1 MFRCAHRRGPSFVC
15 ATVLTRAYH
24 APVNSMAQSEGS
36 AVLDKRDSPDLP
48 SLFERLAAD
57 LAKLFDQKVTLL
69 KIEVKEDVDAYI
81 RGSIAILAGAVVA
94 TVGFALL
101 NVALA
106 FGITTL
112 LAELDVSQPA
122 KYALGFVI
130 TGVIYLALGAIVI
143 VVVKNRLARQ
153 GLVPE
158 RTIRE
163 LEKDKEW
170 IQKEI

>member
-1 MFRCAHRRGPSFVC
+1 
-15 ATVLTRAYH
+15 
-24 APVNSMAQSEGS
+24 MAQSERS
-36 AVLDKRDSPDLP
+36 ATFEERHARDLP
-48 SLFERLAAD
+48 SLLERLAAD

-69 KIEVKEDVDAYI
+69 KIEVKEEVDAYI
-81 RGSIAILAGAVVA
+81 RGGVAILAGAVVA

-112 LAELDVSQPA
+112 LTELNISQPA

-130 TGVIYLALGAIVI
+130 TGVIYLALGGIVI
-143 VVVKNRLARQ
+143 VMAKNRLARQ
-153 GLVPE
+153 GLVP
-158 RTIRE
+158 RRSVNE

-170 IQKEI
+170 IKKAI

>member
-1 MFRCAHRRGPSFVC
+1 
-15 ATVLTRAYH
+15 
-24 APVNSMAQSEGS
+24 MAQSERS
-36 AVLDKRDSPDLP
+36 AILDKRNTQDLP
-48 SLFERLAAD
+48 SLLERLAGD
-57 LAKLFDQKVTLL
+57 LATLFDQKVTLL
-69 KIEVKEDVDAYI
+69 KIEVKEDVAAYV

-112 LAELDVSQPA
+112 LASLDITQPA

-130 TGVIYLALGAIVI
+130 TGVIYLALGGIAIVLA
-143 VVVKNRLARQ
+143 KNRLARQ
-153 GLVPE
+153 GLMPKQ
-158 RTIRE
+158 TIRE

>member
-1 MFRCAHRRGPSFVC
+1 MCVTP
-15 ATVLTRAYH
+15 LK
-24 APVNSMAQSEGS
+24 SMAQSERS
-36 AVLDKRDSPDLP
+36 VVLDKRDNRDLP
-48 SLFERLAAD
+48 SLFERLAED

-69 KIEVKEDVDAYI
+69 KIELKEDVDAYV

-106 FGITTL
+106 FGITAL
-112 LAELDVSQPA
+112 LAGLDISQPA

-130 TGVIYLALGAIVI
+130 TGVVYLVIGAIV
-143 VVVKNRLARQ
+143 VLLAKNRLARQ
-153 GLVPE
+153 GLVPR
-158 RTIRE
+158 RTVNE

-170 IQKEI
+170 IQKAI

>member
-1 MFRCAHRRGPSFVC
+1 
-15 ATVLTRAYH
+15 
-24 APVNSMAQSEGS
+24 MAQSERS
-36 AVLDKRDSPDLP
+36 AVLDKRDSHDLP

-69 KIEVKEDVDAYI
+69 KIEVKEDVAAYI

-106 FGITTL
+106 FGITAL
-112 LAELDVSQPA
+112 LATINVSQPA
-122 KYALGFVI
+122 KYGLGFVI
-130 TGVIYLALGAIVI
+130 TGVIYLVLGGIVI
-143 VVVKNRLARQ
+143 VVAKSRLARQ
-153 GLVPE
+153 RLVPI
-158 RTIRE
+158 RTVHE
-163 LEKDKEW
+163 LKKDKEW

>member
-1 MFRCAHRRGPSFVC
+1 
-15 ATVLTRAYH
+15 
-24 APVNSMAQSEGS
+24 MAQSERT
-36 AVLDKRDSPDLP
+36 ATLEERHTHDLP

-69 KIEVKEDVDAYI
+69 KIEVKEEVDAYI
-81 RGSIAILAGAVVA
+81 RGGIAILAGAVVA

-106 FGITTL
+106 FGITAVLT
-112 LAELDVSQPA
+112 ELNISQPA

-130 TGVIYLALGAIVI
+130 TGVIYLALGGILIVMA
-143 VVVKNRLARQ
+143 KNRLARQ
-153 GLVPE
+153 GLVP
-158 RTIRE
+158 RRSLNE

-170 IQKEI
+170 IQKAI

>member
-1 MFRCAHRRGPSFVC
+1 
-15 ATVLTRAYH
+15 
-24 APVNSMAQSEGS
+24 MAQSERS
-36 AVLDKRDSPDLP
+36 AALEAHNSHDLP

-69 KIEVKEDVDAYI
+69 KIELKEDVDAYV
-81 RGSIAILAGAVVA
+81 RGGIAIVAGAVVA

-112 LAELDVSQPA
+112 LANLDVTQPA

-130 TGVIYLALGAIVI
+130 TGVIYLVLGAMAVLIA
-143 VVVKNRLARQ
+143 KNRLVRQ
-153 GLVPE
+153 GLVPKQ
-158 RTIRE
+158 TIRE

>member
-1 MFRCAHRRGPSFVC
+1 
-15 ATVLTRAYH
+15 
-24 APVNSMAQSEGS
+24 MAQSERS
-36 AVLDKRDSPDLP
+36 AILASRDSNDLP
-48 SLFERLAAD
+48 SLLERLAAD

-69 KIEVKEDVDAYI
+69 KIELKEDVNAYV
-81 RGSIAILAGAVVA
+81 RGSIVILAGAVVA

-112 LAELDVSQPA
+112 LSGLDITQPA

-130 TGVIYLALGAIVI
+130 TGVLYLVLGAIVMLMA
-143 VVVKNRLARQ
+143 KNRLARQ
-153 GLVPE
+153 GLVPKQ
-158 RTIRE
+158 TIRE

>member
-1 MFRCAHRRGPSFVC
+1 
-15 ATVLTRAYH
+15 
-24 APVNSMAQSEGS
+24 MAQSERI
-36 AVLDKRDSPDLP
+36 AVRDKQDGHDLP

-57 LAKLFDQKVTLL
+57 LANLFDQKVTLL
-69 KIEVKEDVDAYI
+69 KIEVKEDVDAYV

-112 LAELDVSQPA
+112 LANLDMTQPA

-130 TGVIYLALGAIVI
+130 TGVIYLVLGTIA
-143 VVVKNRLARQ
+143 VVTAKNRLARQ
-153 GLVPE
+153 GLVPKQ
-158 RTIRE
+158 TIRE

>member
-1 MFRCAHRRGPSFVC
+1 
-15 ATVLTRAYH
+15 
-24 APVNSMAQSEGS
+24 MAQSQTSE
-36 AVLDKRDSPDLP
+36 AIEMRADRDLP
-48 SLFERLAAD
+48 SLLERLAAD
-57 LAKLFDQKVTLL
+57 LATLFDQKVTLL
-69 KIEVKEDVDAYI
+69 KIELKEDVDAYI

-112 LAELDVSQPA
+112 LANLEMTQPA

-130 TGVIYLALGAIVI
+130 TGVIYLVLGTIT
-143 VVVKNRLARQ
+143 VVAAKNRPARQ
-153 GLVPE
+153 GIVPKQ
-158 RTIRE
+158 TIRE

>member
-1 MFRCAHRRGPSFVC
+1 
-15 ATVLTRAYH
+15 
-24 APVNSMAQSEGS
+24 MAQSERS
-36 AVLDKRDSPDLP
+36 AVLAKRDSHDLP
-48 SLFERLAAD
+48 SLFERLAED

-69 KIEVKEDVDAYI
+69 KIEIKEDVAAYV

-112 LAELDVSQPA
+112 LATLNITQPA

-130 TGVIYLALGAIVI
+130 TGILYLVLG
-143 VVVKNRLARQ
+143 VVVILMTKNRLARQ

>member
-1 MFRCAHRRGPSFVC
+1 
-15 ATVLTRAYH
+15 
-24 APVNSMAQSEGS
+24 MAQSEQS
-36 AVLDKRDSPDLP
+36 AALDRREGHDLP

-57 LAKLFDQKVTLL
+57 LATLLDQKVTLL
-69 KIEVKEDVDAYI
+69 KIELKEDVDAYV

-94 TVGFALL
+94 IVGFALL

-112 LAELDVSQPA
+112 LASLDVTQPA
-122 KYALGFVI
+122 KYALGFII
-130 TGVIYLALGAIVI
+130 TGVIYLVLGTIT
-143 VVVKNRLARQ
+143 VVVAKNRLARQ
-153 GLVPE
+153 GIVPKQ
-158 RTIRE
+158 TIRE

>member
-1 MFRCAHRRGPSFVC
+1 VALRLSVTGPTRG
-15 ATVLTRAYH
+15 TRAH
-24 APVNSMAQSEGS
+24 PAMAQSERS
-36 AVLDKRDSPDLP
+36 AILDNRDSHDLP
-48 SLFERLAAD
+48 SLLERLAAD
-57 LAKLFDQKVTLL
+57 LATLFDQKVTLL
-69 KIEVKEDVDAYI
+69 KIELKEDVDAYV
-81 RGSIAILAGAVVA
+81 RGGIAILAGAVIA

-112 LAELDVSQPA
+112 LANLEMTQPA

-130 TGVIYLALGAIVI
+130 TGVIYLVLGTIA
-143 VVVKNRLARQ
+143 VVMAKNRLARQ
-153 GLVPE
+153 GLMPKQ
-158 RTIRE
+158 TIRE